1 MKVNVGKNTLGD
13 SDKMSVS
20 LRDYGRST
28 HNLNYAWRSTM
39 GIGSLVPFMKVL
51 ALPGDTIN
59 IQLDSKIMTHPT
71 IGPLFGSFKFQAD
84 VFTCP
89 IRLYNAMLHNNA
101 LGVGLD
107 MKKVKLPKLQT
118 TNEGNT
124 GSASI
129 WNYLGIKN
137 IKANEKVNAVPY
149 LGCLDIFKNY
159 YANKQENYFY
169 ILKSAYKTTE
179 YILTNT
185 APSENEGTASPF
197 NTDVNAI
204 ALNGYKGQL
213 SENIT
218 IDMKTL
224 SPDINKINRGR
235 SYVQVTITEAGGTG
249 LEVGDNGKIYLNQEG
264 ATIGKNEDGTLH
276 IKLEYEH
283 IEAVFEKKFTD
294 VDSGKMSINRLF
306 LSQAEG
312 LTVEPIE
319 LSKIDELRE
328 DILAKGRSEYII
340 GSGGNCSVTEF
351 NDEVA
356 NMTSGN
362 MGGLMLKTHFSDIF
376 NNWVNT
382 EWVDGD
388 NGINKLTSIDTSG
401 GSFTIDTLNLA
412 EKVYNLLNR
421 IAVSGGTYK
430 DWIETVYTTDY
441 YFRAET
447 PIYEGGMSAEIEFS
461 EVTSTSATEIE
472 GNEPLGTLAGKGYA
486 SNNQGGHIT
495 IKVNEP
501 SYIIGMASITPR
513 VDYSQGNDW
522 DNDLDTLDDLHK
534 PQLDG
539 IGYQDLMQKWMH
551 GGANRDA
558 AIGKTV
564 AWINYMTNFNKTF
577 GNFAAGES
585 EAYMVLNRT
594 YDVSDGEITNATTY
608 INPKEFTGTFA
619 TNTVENQD
627 FWVQLG
633 VGLEARRVMSA
644 KQIPIM

>member
-1 MKVNVGKNTLGD
+1 MNINIGKNTLGD

-51 ALPGDTIN
+51 ALPGDTFN

-107 MKKVKLPKLQT
+107 MKKVKLPKLRT
-118 TNEGNT
+118 TNEGKT
-124 GSASI
+124 GSSSI
-129 WNYLGIKN
+129 WNYLGIKHIN
-137 IKANEKVNAVPY
+137 ANEKVNAVTY

-159 YANKQENYFY
+159 YANKQEENFY
-169 ILKSAYKTTE
+169 ILNSSYKTTE
-179 YILTNT
+179 YILTNIS
-185 APSENEGTASPF
+185 PSENAGIANPF
-197 NTDVNAI
+197 NVDI
-204 ALNGYKGQL
+204 YGQGNNKVLL
-213 SENIT
+213 SDSIT

-224 SPDINKINRGR
+224 SPEIPSINRSE
-235 SYVQVTITEAGGTG
+235 SYVQITITTQGDTG
-249 LEVGDNGKIYLNQEG
+249 LVVGDNGKIYLNQNG
-264 ATIGKNEDGTLH
+264 VTISKNEDGTLH
-276 IKLEYEH
+276 IELNYDTVEGE
-283 IEAVFEKKFTD
+283 FEKKIENASQGR
-294 VDSGKMSINRLF
+294 VSVNRLF

-312 LTVEPIE
+312 LSIKPIL

-340 GSGGNCSVTEF
+340 GSGGNCSVKEF

-362 MGGLMLKTHFSDIF
+362 MSGLMLKTHFSDIF

-447 PIYEGGMSAEIEFS
+447 PIYEGGMSTEIEFS

-486 SNNQGGHIT
+486 SNKQGGHIT

-501 SYIIGMASITPR
+501 SYIIGIASITPR

-522 DNDLDTLDDLHK
+522 DNELDTLDDLHK

-551 GGANRDA
+551 GEAKRDA
-558 AIGKTV
+558 AIGKTI

-594 YDVSDGEITNATTY
+594 YDVSNGEINNATTY

-627 FWVQLG
+627 FWVQIG

>member
-1 MKVNVGKNTLGD
+1 MKVNIGKNTLGD
-13 SDKMSVS
+13 NNKMSVS

-51 ALPGDTIN
+51 ALPGDTFN

-124 GSASI
+124 GSSSI

-137 IKANEKVNAVPY
+137 IKANEKVNAVAY
-149 LGCLDIFKNY
+149 LGYLDIFKNY
-159 YANKQENYFY
+159 YANKQEDNFY
-169 ILKSAYKTTE
+169 MLKSSYKTSE
-179 YILTNT
+179 YALTNIT
-185 APSENEGTASPF
+185 PSDNGGTASPF
-197 NTDVNAI
+197 KVGIISERGDTHA
-204 ALNGYKGQL
+204 QL
-213 SENIT
+213 EDNVT

-224 SPDINKINRGR
+224 STEIPNINRAK
-235 SYVQVTITEAGGTG
+235 SYIRVTVTSPGDTG
-249 LEVGDNGKIYLNQEG
+249 LADNDDGKIYLNQNG
-264 ATIGKNEDGTLH
+264 ITINKNENGTLH
-276 IKLEYEH
+276 IKLDFNYV
-283 IEAVFEKKFTD
+283 EAVFEKNLEQAS
-294 VDSGKMSINRLF
+294 SGEVSVNQLV
-306 LSQAEG
+306 LSLAEG
-312 LTVEPIE
+312 LSVQPIL
-319 LSKIDELRE
+319 LSKIDDLRE

-362 MGGLMLKTHFSDIF
+362 MGGLILKTHFSDIF

-447 PIYEGGMSAEIEFS
+447 PVYEGGMSTEIEFS

-486 SNNQGGHIT
+486 SNKQGGHIT

-551 GGANRDA
+551 GEAKRDA

-594 YDVSDGEITNATTY
+594 YNVSEGEITNATTY

-627 FWVQLG
+627 FWVQIG

>member
-1 MKVNVGKNTLGD
+1 MKKINIGKNTLGD
-13 SDKMSVS
+13 SGKMAIS
-20 LRDYGRST
+20 LKEYGRST
-28 HNLNYAWRSTM
+28 HNMNYAWRSTM
-39 GIGSLVPFMKVL
+39 GVGTLVPFMKVL
-51 ALPGDTIN
+51 ALPGDTMN
-59 IQLDSKIMTHPT
+59 IQLDTKIMTHPT
-71 IGPLFGSFKFQAD
+71 IGPLFGSYKFQAD

-118 TNEGNT
+118 ENIGKT

-129 WNYLGIKN
+129 WNYFGIKE
-137 IKANEKVNAVPY
+137 IKEKEKNNAVPY
-149 LGCLDIFKNY
+149 LGYLDIFKNY
-159 YANKQENYFY
+159 YANKQEDNFY
-169 ILKSAYKTTE
+169 VLKNSYKTTE
-179 YILTNT
+179 YVLTNID
-185 APSENEGTASPF
+185 PSDNEGLVKPL
-197 NTDVNAI
+197 NTNI
-204 ALNGYKGQL
+204 SQSNTKYNGLLGE
-213 SENIT
+213 SVT

-224 SPDINKINRGR
+224 SLEIPEINRAE
-235 SYVQVTITEAGGTG
+235 SYIQITITDARDTG
-249 LEVGDNGKIYLNQEG
+249 LRVGDNGRIYLNQEG
-264 ATIGKNEDGTLH
+264 VKIEKNKNKTLH
-276 IKLEYEH
+276 IELNSDYV
-283 IEAVFEKKFTD
+283 IAIFEKELANAST
-294 VDSGKMSINRLF
+294 GIISINRLF
-306 LSQAEG
+306 LSRAADLSIQA
-312 LTVEPIE
+312 IE

-340 GSGGNCSVTEF
+340 GSGGNCSVKEF
-351 NDEVA
+351 NNEVE

-362 MGGLMLKTHFSDIF
+362 MTGLLLKTHFSDIF

-401 GSFTIDTLNLA
+401 GSFSIDTLNLA

-447 PIYEGGMSAEIEFS
+447 PIYEGGMSTEIEFS

-486 SNNQGGHIT
+486 SNKEGGHIT

-501 SYIIGMASITPR
+501 SYIIGIASITPR

-522 DNDLDTLDDLHK
+522 DNELDTLDDLHK

-551 GGANRDA
+551 AGANRNA
-558 AIGKTV
+558 AVGKTV
-564 AWINYMTNFNKTF
+564 AWINYMTNFNKTY
-577 GNFAAGES
+577 GNFAAGQN

-594 YDVSDGEITNATTY
+594 YEVADGKIINATTY

-619 TNTVENQD
+619 TNTLYNQD
-627 FWVQLG
+627 FWVQIG

>member
-1 MKVNVGKNTLGD
+1 MNVNIGKNTLGD

-51 ALPGDTIN
+51 ALPGDTFN

-107 MKKVKLPKLQT
+107 MKKVKMPKLQT
-118 TNEGNT
+118 TNEGRT

-129 WNYLGIKN
+129 WNYLGIKH
-137 IKANEKVNAVPY
+137 IKTNEKANAVPY

-159 YANKQENYFY
+159 YANKQEDYFY
-169 ILKSAYKTTE
+169 ILNSSYKRTE
-179 YILTNT
+179 YVLTNA
-185 APSENEGTASPF
+185 APSENAGIANPF
-197 NTDVNAI
+197 NVDINGQGNNK
-204 ALNGYKGQL
+204 ALL
-213 SENIT
+213 LENIT
-218 IDMKTL
+218 IDMQTL
-224 SPDINKINRGR
+224 SPEIPDINRSQ
-235 SYVQVTITEAGGTG
+235 SYVQVSITSAGDTG
-249 LEVGDNGKIYLNQEG
+249 LKVGDNGKIYLNQNG
-264 ATIGKNEDGTLH
+264 VTINKNDNGTLH
-276 IKLEYEH
+276 IELNYDT
-283 IEAVFEKKFTD
+283 IEAVFEKKIENASAGR
-294 VDSGKMSINRLF
+294 VSVNRLF

-312 LTVEPIE
+312 LSIKPIL
-319 LSKIDELRE
+319 LSKIDDLRE

-447 PIYEGGMSAEIEFS
+447 PIYEGGMSTEIEFS

-486 SNNQGGHIT
+486 SNKQGGHIT

-551 GGANRDA
+551 GEANRDA
-558 AIGKTV
+558 ALGKTV
-564 AWINYMTNFNKTF
+564 AWINYMTNYNKTF

-594 YDVSDGEITNATTY
+594 YDVSNGEITNATTY

-627 FWVQLG
+627 FWVQIG

>member
-1 MKVNVGKNTLGD
+1 MKVNIGKNTLGD

-51 ALPGDTIN
+51 ALPGDTFN

-118 TNEGNT
+118 TNGGNT
-124 GSASI
+124 GSSSL

-137 IKANEKVNAVPY
+137 IKTNEKVNAVTY

-159 YANKQENYFY
+159 YANKQEDYFY
-169 ILKSAYKTTE
+169 ILNSSYKTTE
-179 YILTNT
+179 YVLTDT
-185 APSENEGTASPF
+185 AGSGDAGTSSPHNVEIASERGDTK
-197 NTDVNAI
+197 
-204 ALNGYKGQL
+204 ALL
-213 SENIT
+213 MDSIT

-224 SPDINKINRGR
+224 SPEPTSINRSE
-235 SYVQVTITEAGGTG
+235 SYVQITITSGGDTG
-249 LEVGDNGKIYLNQEG
+249 LKVGDNGKIHLNQNG
-264 ATIGKNEDGTLH
+264 VTISKNDNGTLH
-276 IKLEYEH
+276 IELDDEYV
-283 IEAVFEKKFTD
+283 EAVFEKKLAQAETGT
-294 VDSGKMSINRLF
+294 VSVSRLF

-312 LTVEPIE
+312 LSIKSIP

-328 DILAKGRSEYII
+328 DILAKGRNEYII
-340 GSGGNCSVTEF
+340 GSGGNCSVEEF

-362 MGGLMLKTHFSDIF
+362 MGGLILKTHFSDIF

-472 GNEPLGTLAGKGYA
+472 GNEPLGSLAGKGYA
-486 SNNQGGHIT
+486 SNKQGGHIT

-551 GGANRDA
+551 GEADRNA
-558 AIGKTV
+558 AIGKTI

-594 YDVSDGEITNATTY
+594 YDVSNGEITNATTY

-627 FWVQLG
+627 FWVQIG

>member
-1 MKVNVGKNTLGD
+1 M
-13 SDKMSVS
+13 
-20 LRDYGRST
+20 
-28 HNLNYAWRSTM
+28 
-39 GIGSLVPFMKVL
+39 
-51 ALPGDTIN
+51 
-59 IQLDSKIMTHPT
+59 
-71 IGPLFGSFKFQAD
+71 
-84 VFTCP
+84 
-89 IRLYNAMLHNNA
+89 
-101 LGVGLD
+101 
-107 MKKVKLPKLQT
+107 
-118 TNEGNT
+118 
-124 GSASI
+124 
-129 WNYLGIKN
+129 
-137 IKANEKVNAVPY
+137 PY

-159 YANKQENYFY
+159 YANKQEDYFY
-169 ILKSAYKTTE
+169 ILKNSYKTTE
-179 YILTNT
+179 YILTNIS
-185 APSENEGTASPF
+185 PSENAGTATPYS
-197 NTDVNAI
+197 TDI
-204 ALNGYKGQL
+204 NGSAPNSYKGL
-213 SENIT
+213 LGESIT

-224 SPDINKINRGR
+224 SPEIVSINRGA
-235 SYVQVTITEAGGTG
+235 SYVQVTIIEVGGTG
-249 LEVGDNGKIYLNQEG
+249 LADGDNGKIYLNQEG
-264 ATIGKNEDGTLH
+264 VTIGKNENGTLH
-276 IKLEYEH
+276 IELDYDKV
-283 IEAVFEKKFTD
+283 EAVFEKKFTE
-294 VDSGKMSINRLF
+294 VDPGKISINRLF

-312 LTVEPIE
+312 ISVQSIK
-319 LSKIDELRE
+319 LSKIDDLRE
-328 DILAKGRSEYII
+328 DILAKGRTEYII

-351 NDEVA
+351 NDEVS

-362 MGGLMLKTHFSDIF
+362 MRGLMLKTHFSDIF

-401 GSFTIDTLNLA
+401 GSFSIDTLNLA

-421 IAVSGGTYK
+421 IAISGGTYK

-447 PIYEGGMSAEIEFS
+447 PIYEGGMSTEIEFS

-486 SNNQGGHIT
+486 SNKQGGHIT

-551 GGANRDA
+551 GEADRDA

-594 YDVSDGEITNATTY
+594 YEVANGEITNATTY

-627 FWVQLG
+627 FWVQIG

>member
-1 MKVNVGKNTLGD
+1 MNVNIGKNTLGD
-13 SDKMSVS
+13 SNKMSVS

-28 HNLNYAWRSTM
+28 HNLSYAWRSTM

-51 ALPGDTIN
+51 AMPGDTFN

-107 MKKVKLPKLQT
+107 MKKVKMPKLQT
-118 TNEGNT
+118 TNEGRT

-129 WNYLGIKN
+129 WNYLGIKH
-137 IKANEKVNAVPY
+137 IKTNEKANAVPY

-159 YANKQENYFY
+159 YANKQEDYFY
-169 ILKSAYKTTE
+169 ILNNSYKTTE
-179 YILTNT
+179 YVLTNA
-185 APSENEGTASPF
+185 APSENAGIANPF
-197 NTDVNAI
+197 NVDINGQGNNK
-204 ALNGYKGQL
+204 ALL
-213 SENIT
+213 LESIT
-218 IDMKTL
+218 IDMQTL
-224 SPDINKINRGR
+224 SPEIPEINRSQ
-235 SYVQVTITEAGGTG
+235 SYVQVSITSAGDTG
-249 LEVGDNGKIYLNQEG
+249 LEVGDNGKIYLNQNG
-264 ATIGKNEDGTLH
+264 VTINKNDNGTLH
-276 IKLEYEH
+276 IELNYDT
-283 IEAVFEKKFTD
+283 IEAVFEKNIENAS
-294 VDSGKMSINRLF
+294 SGRVSVNRLF

-312 LTVEPIE
+312 LSIKPIL
-319 LSKIDELRE
+319 LSKIDDLRE

-447 PIYEGGMSAEIEFS
+447 PIYEGGMSTEIEFS

-486 SNNQGGHIT
+486 SNRQGGHIT

-551 GGANRDA
+551 GEANRDA
-558 AIGKTV
+558 ALGKTV

-577 GNFAAGES
+577 GNFAAGEN

-594 YDVSDGEITNATTY
+594 YDVSNGEITNATTY

-627 FWVQLG
+627 FWVQIG

>member
-1 MKVNVGKNTLGD
+1 MKINIGKNTLGD

-20 LRDYGRST
+20 LKDYGRST

-51 ALPGDTIN
+51 ALPGDTFN
-59 IQLDSKIMTHPT
+59 IQLDNKIMTHPT

-159 YANKQENYFY
+159 YANKQEDVFY
-169 ILKSAYKTTE
+169 ILNSSYKTTE
-179 YILTNT
+179 YVLTNT
-185 APSENEGTASPF
+185 APSENAGTANPF
-197 NTDVNAI
+197 NVNI
-204 ALNGYKGQL
+204 NGQGNNKALL

-218 IDMKTL
+218 IDMQTL
-224 SPDINKINRGR
+224 SPEIPDINRSQ
-235 SYVQVTITEAGGTG
+235 SYVQISITSAGDTG
-249 LEVGDNGKIYLNQEG
+249 LEVGDKGKIYLNQNG
-264 ATIGKNEDGTLH
+264 VTISKNDNGTLQIH
-276 IKLEYEH
+276 LNYDT
-283 IEAVFEKKFTD
+283 IEAVFEKNIENTS
-294 VDSGKMSINRLF
+294 SGEVSVNKLF

-312 LTVEPIE
+312 ISINPIL
-319 LSKIDELRE
+319 LSKIDDLRE

-351 NDEVA
+351 NNEVA

-362 MGGLMLKTHFSDIF
+362 MRGLILKTHFSDIF

-401 GSFTIDTLNLA
+401 GNFTIDTLNLA

-447 PIYEGGMSAEIEFS
+447 PIYEGGMSTEIEFS

-472 GNEPLGTLAGKGYA
+472 GNEPLGTMAGKGYA
-486 SNNQGGHIT
+486 SNKQGGHIT

-551 GGANRDA
+551 GEANRDA

-577 GNFAAGES
+577 GNFAAGEN

-594 YDVSDGEITNATTY
+594 YDVSNGEITNATTY

-627 FWVQLG
+627 FWVQIG

>member
-1 MKVNVGKNTLGD
+1 MNVNIGKNTLGD
-13 SDKMSVS
+13 SGKMAVS
-20 LRDYGRST
+20 LKEYGRST

-39 GIGSLVPFMKVL
+39 GIGTLVPFMKVL
-51 ALPGDTIN
+51 ALPGDTFN

-107 MKKVKLPKLQT
+107 MKKVKLPKLRT
-118 TNEGNT
+118 RNKGKT

-129 WNYLGIKN
+129 WNYFGIKEVEE
-137 IKANEKVNAVPY
+137 NEKNNAIPY
-149 LGCLDIFKNY
+149 LGYLDIFKNY
-159 YANKQENYFY
+159 YANKQEDNFY
-169 ILKSAYKTTE
+169 VLSNSYKTTE
-179 YILTNT
+179 YVLTNV
-185 APSENEGTASPF
+185 APTENAGLANPF
-197 NTDVNAI
+197 NTTISQSSTEYNGLLGEDV
-204 ALNGYKGQL
+204 
-213 SENIT
+213 T

-224 SPDINKINRGR
+224 AVETTEINRAK
-235 SYVQVTITEAGGTG
+235 SYVQVTVTTEGDTG
-249 LEVGDNGKIYLNQEG
+249 LKKGDNGRIYLNQEG
-264 ATIGKNEDGTLH
+264 ITIEKNANKTLH
-276 IKLEYEH
+276 IKLNSNYVLA
-283 IEAVFEKKFTD
+283 IFEKKIANAGTG
-294 VDSGKMSINRLF
+294 VISINRLF
-306 LSQAEG
+306 LSRAEG
-312 LTVEPIE
+312 LSVQAMK

-340 GSGGNCSVTEF
+340 GSGGNCSVTDF
-351 NDEVA
+351 NSEVE

-362 MGGLMLKTHFSDIF
+362 MAGLLLKTHFSDIF

-401 GSFTIDTLNLA
+401 GSFSIDTLNLA

-486 SNNQGGHIT
+486 SNKDGGHIT

-501 SYIIGMASITPR
+501 SYIIGVASITPR
-513 VDYSQGNDW
+513 VDYCQGNDW
-522 DNDLDTLDDLHK
+522 DNELDTLDDLHK

-551 GGANRDA
+551 AKANRNA
-558 AIGKTV
+558 AIGKTI
-564 AWINYMTNFNKTF
+564 AWINYMTNFNKTY

-594 YDVSDGEITNATTY
+594 YEVSDGEIINATTY

-627 FWVQLG
+627 FWVQIG

>member
-1 MKVNVGKNTLGD
+1 MKVNIGKNTLGD

-51 ALPGDTIN
+51 ALPGDTFN

-118 TNEGNT
+118 ANGGNT
-124 GSASI
+124 GKSSI

-137 IKANEKVNAVPY
+137 IKTNEKANAVPY

-159 YANKQENYFY
+159 YANKQEDYFY
-169 ILKSAYKTTE
+169 ILKSAYKTSQ
-179 YILTNT
+179 YVLTNT
-185 APSENEGTASPF
+185 APSENAGVATPF
-197 NTDVNAI
+197 NLLVYGMGGDKACLDEDV
-204 ALNGYKGQL
+204 
-213 SENIT
+213 T
-218 IDMKTL
+218 IEMNTL
-224 SPDINKINRGR
+224 SPNIPDINRAQ
-235 SYVQVTITEAGGTG
+235 SYIQITITAPGSTG
-249 LEVGDNGKIYLNQEG
+249 LNVGDNGRIYLNQNG
-264 ATIGKNEDGTLH
+264 VTIDKNENGTLH
-276 IKLEYEH
+276 INLKQAD
-283 IEAVFEKKFTD
+283 IEIVFEKTLEKAE
-294 VDSGKMSINRLF
+294 SGTVSVNRLF

-312 LTVEPIE
+312 ISVQPIG

-362 MGGLMLKTHFSDIF
+362 MGGLILKTHFSDIF

-447 PIYEGGMSAEIEFS
+447 PVYEGGMSTEIEFS

-486 SNNQGGHIT
+486 SNKQGGHIT

-522 DNDLDTLDDLHK
+522 DNELDTLDDLHK

-551 GGANRDA
+551 GEANREA
-558 AIGKTV
+558 ALGKTV

-594 YDVSDGEITNATTY
+594 YDVSNGEITNATTY
-608 INPKEFTGTFA
+608 VNPKEFTGTFA

-627 FWVQLG
+627 FWVQIG

>member
-1 MKVNVGKNTLGD
+1 MKVNIGKNTLGD

-118 TNEGNT
+118 TNAGNT
-124 GSASI
+124 GSASM

-159 YANKQENYFY
+159 YANKQEDYFY
-169 ILKSAYKTTE
+169 ILKSSYRTTE
-179 YILTNT
+179 YVLNNI
-185 APSENEGTASPF
+185 EGSDAVAGVASPF
-197 NTDVNAI
+197 NVDI
-204 ALNGYKGQL
+204 AGQGNNRAL
-213 SENIT
+213 LMDSIT

-224 SPDINKINRGR
+224 SPEITDINR
-235 SYVQVTITEAGGTG
+235 SKSYIQVSITTAGDTG
-249 LEVGDNGKIYLNQEG
+249 LNVGDNGKIYLNQNG
-264 ATIGKNEDGTLH
+264 VTIDKNEKGTLH
-276 IKLEYEH
+276 IYLDYNYVEAAFGKK
-283 IEAVFEKKFTD
+283 IENAEAGRVS
-294 VDSGKMSINRLF
+294 VNRLF

-312 LTVEPIE
+312 LSVQPIK
-319 LSKIDELRE
+319 LSKIDDLRE
-328 DILAKGRSEYII
+328 DILAKGRNEYII

-401 GSFTIDTLNLA
+401 GSFSIDTLNLA

-447 PIYEGGMSAEIEFS
+447 PIYEGGMSNEIEFS

-486 SNNQGGHIT
+486 SNKQGGHIT

-522 DNDLDTLDDLHK
+522 DNDIDTLDDLHK

-551 GGANRDA
+551 GEADRNA

-594 YDVSDGEITNATTY
+594 YEVSNGEITNATTY

-627 FWVQLG
+627 FWVQIG
-633 VGLEARRVMSA
+633 VGLDARRVMSA

>member
-1 MKVNVGKNTLGD
+1 MNVNIGKNTLGD
-13 SDKMSVS
+13 SNKMSVS

-51 ALPGDTIN
+51 AMPGDTFN

-118 TNEGNT
+118 TNEGKT

-129 WNYLGIKN
+129 WSYLGIKH
-137 IKANEKVNAVPY
+137 IKTNEKANAVPY

-159 YANKQENYFY
+159 YANKQEDYFY
-169 ILKSAYKTTE
+169 ILNSSYKTTE
-179 YILTNT
+179 YILINA
-185 APSENEGTASPF
+185 APSENEGIANPF
-197 NTDVNAI
+197 NVDINGQGNNK
-204 ALNGYKGQL
+204 ALL
-213 SENIT
+213 TESIT
-218 IDMKTL
+218 IDMQTL
-224 SPDINKINRGR
+224 SPEIPDINRSQ
-235 SYVQVTITEAGGTG
+235 SYVQISITTAGDTG
-249 LEVGDNGKIYLNQEG
+249 LEVGDNGKIYLNQNG
-264 ATIGKNEDGTLH
+264 VTINKNENGTLH
-276 IKLEYEH
+276 IELNYDT
-283 IEAVFEKKFTD
+283 IEAIFEKNIENAS
-294 VDSGKMSINRLF
+294 SGRVSVNRLF

-312 LTVEPIE
+312 LSIKPIL
-319 LSKIDELRE
+319 LSKIDDLRE

-340 GSGGNCSVTEF
+340 GSGGNCTVTEF

-447 PIYEGGMSAEIEFS
+447 PIYEGGMSTEIEFS

-486 SNNQGGHIT
+486 SNKQGGHIT

-551 GGANRDA
+551 GEANRDA
-558 AIGKTV
+558 ALGKTV

-577 GNFAAGES
+577 GNFAAGEN

-594 YDVSDGEITNATTY
+594 YDVSNGEITNATTY

-627 FWVQLG
+627 FWVQIG